1 MLTYFISESPQYEND
16 NIWTIRVQPTGSS
29 NLTLYLQDMTTQQ
42 NSSASLLN
50 YSYDAYES
58 KLSFT
63 GSLVQTLLSASVGT
77 QYRAY
82 ISDTT
87 CSIWH
92 GSISVFTPQNV
103 NKSSYVN
110 QIPLENVY
118 VSNVTNNDYIIL
130 D

>member
-1 MLTYFISESPQYEND
+1 MLTYFSSGSNV
-16 NIWTIRVQPTGSS
+16 WTFRVQPTGSS
-29 NLTLYLQDMTTQQ
+29 ALTLHLQDMTTQV
-42 NSSASLLN
+42 NTSASLN

-63 GSLVQTLLSASVGT
+63 ASQVPTLVSASVGT

-92 GSISVFTPQNV
+92 GSVQVFTSQSVDKP
-103 NKSSYVN
+103 SYVN
-110 QIPLENVY
+110 QLPLENVY
-118 VSNVTNNDYIIL
+118 ISNVTENEFVIL

>member
-1 MLTYFISESPQYEND
+1 MLTYYSSSN
-16 NIWTIRVQPTGSS
+16 NVWTFRVQPTGSS
-29 NLTLYLQDMTTQQ
+29 NLTMYLQDMTTLVDT
-42 NSSASLLN
+42 SASISS

-63 GSLVQTLLSASVGT
+63 GSIIPTLVSASVGT

-82 ISDTT
+82 INDTT

-92 GSISVFTPQNV
+92 GSISVFTSQSVDKPN
-103 NKSSYVN
+103 YVN
-110 QIPLENVY
+110 QIPLEDVY
-118 VSNVTNNDYIIL
+118 VSNVTDNEYIIL

>member
-1 MLTYFISESPQYEND
+1 MLTYYSSSN
-16 NIWTIRVQPTGSS
+16 NVWTFRTQPTGSS
-29 NLTLYLQDMTTQQ
+29 NLTLHLQDMLTLVDT
-42 NSSASLLN
+42 SASLSS

-63 GSLVQTLLSASVGT
+63 ASQVPTLVSASVGDE
-77 QYRAY
+77 YRAY

-92 GSISVFTPQNV
+92 GNINVFTTQPLDKTN
-103 NKSSYVN
+103 YVN
-110 QIPLENVY
+110 QIPLEDVY
-118 VSNVTNNDYIIL
+118 ISNVTDNEYIIL

>member
-1 MLTYFISESPQYEND
+1 MLTYYSSSN
-16 NIWTIRVQPTGSS
+16 NVWTFRVQPTGSS
-29 NLTLYLQDMTTQQ
+29 NLTMYLQDMTTLT
-42 NSSASLLN
+42 NTSASLSS

-63 GSLVQTLLSASVGT
+63 GSIVPTLVSASVGT

-92 GSISVFTPQNV
+92 GSISVFTSQSL
-103 NKSSYVN
+103 NKTSYVN

-118 VSNVTNNDYIIL
+118 VSNVTDNEYIIL

>member
-1 MLTYFISESPQYEND
+1 MLTYYSSGS
-16 NIWTIRVQPTGSS
+16 NIWTFRVQPTGSA
-29 NLTLYLQDMTTQQ
+29 NLTLHMQDMTTQV
-42 NSSASLLN
+42 NTSASLN
-50 YSYDAYES
+50 YSYDTYES

-63 GSLVQTLLSASVGT
+63 ASQVPTLVSASVGT

-92 GSISVFTPQNV
+92 GSIQVFTSQSVDKP
-103 NKSSYVN
+103 SYIN
-110 QIPLENVY
+110 QIPLENLY
-118 VSNVTNNDYIIL
+118 ISNVSENQFVIL

>member
-1 MLTYFISESPQYEND
+1 MLTYYSSSN
-16 NIWTIRVQPTGSS
+16 NVWTFSVQPTGSS
-29 NLTLYLQDMTTQQ
+29 NLTLHLQDMYTLQ
-42 NSSASLLN
+42 NTSASLSN
-50 YSYDAYES
+50 FSYNAYQS
-58 KLSFT
+58 QLSFT
-63 GSLVQTLLSASVGT
+63 ASQVPTLVSASVGT

-92 GSISVFTPQNV
+92 GSINVFTTQAV

-110 QIPLENVY
+110 QIPLEDVY
-118 VSNVTNNDYIIL
+118 VSNVTDNEYIIL

>member
-1 MLTYFISESPQYEND
+1 MH
-16 NIWTIRVQPTGSS
+16 
-29 NLTLYLQDMTTQQ
+29 LQDMTTLV
-42 NSSASLLN
+42 NTSASISN

-63 GSLVQTLLSASVGT
+63 GSQVQTLVSASVGT

-92 GSISVFTPQNV
+92 GSISVFTSQSI
-103 NKSSYVN
+103 NKPTYVN
-110 QIPLENVY
+110 QIPLEDVY
-118 VSNVTNNDYIIL
+118 ISNVTDNEYIIL

>member
-1 MLTYFISESPQYEND
+1 MLTYFSSGSNV
-16 NIWTIRVQPTGSS
+16 WTFRVQPTGSAA
-29 NLTLYLQDMTTQQ
+29 LTLHLQDMTTQV
-42 NSSASLLN
+42 NTSASLSYN
-50 YSYDAYES
+50 YDAYES

-63 GSLVQTLLSASVGT
+63 ASQVQTLVSASVGT

-92 GSISVFTPQNV
+92 GSISVFTSQSVDKND
-103 NKSSYVN
+103 YVN

-118 VSNVTNNDYIIL
+118 ISNVSENEFVIL

>member
-1 MLTYFISESPQYEND
+1 MLTYISSGS
-16 NIWTIRVQPTGSS
+16 NILTFRVQPTGSS

-42 NSSASLLN
+42 NYSASLSN
-50 YSYDAYES
+50 YTYDPYES

-63 GSLVQTLLSASVGT
+63 GSQVSTLVSASVGT

-92 GSISVFTPQNV
+92 GSIAVFTSQSI

-118 VSNVTNNDYIIL
+118 VSNVTDNEYIIL

>member
-1 MLTYFISESPQYEND
+1 MLTYISASN
-16 NIWTIRVQPTGSS
+16 NILTFRVQPTGSS

-42 NSSASLLN
+42 NYSASLRN

-63 GSLVQTLLSASVGT
+63 GSQVKTLVSASVGT

-92 GSISVFTPQNV
+92 GSISVFTSQSI

>member
-1 MLTYFISESPQYEND
+1 M
-16 NIWTIRVQPTGSS
+16 
-29 NLTLYLQDMTTQQ
+29 YLQDMTTLVDT
-42 NSSASLLN
+42 SASISS

-63 GSLVQTLLSASVGT
+63 GSIIPTLVSASVGT

-82 ISDTT
+82 INDTT

-92 GSISVFTPQNV
+92 GSISVFTSQSVDKPN
-103 NKSSYVN
+103 YVN
-110 QIPLENVY
+110 QIPLEDVY
-118 VSNVTNNDYIIL
+118 VSNVTDNEYIIL

>member
-1 MLTYFISESPQYEND
+1 MLTYYSSSN
-16 NIWTIRVQPTGSS
+16 NVWTFRVQPTGSS
-29 NLTLYLQDMTTQQ
+29 NLTLHLQDMYTLANT
-42 NSSASLLN
+42 SASLSN
-50 YSYDAYES
+50 YNYDAYES

-63 GSLVQTLLSASVGT
+63 ASQVPSLVSASVGS

-87 CSIWH
+87 CSIWN
-92 GSISVFTPQNV
+92 GSINVFTTQTP

-110 QIPLENVY
+110 QIPLEDVY
-118 VSNVTNNDYIIL
+118 VSNVTDNEYIIL